1 MLRKLKILYCNI
13 NIVCKN
19 KYIFFTTHNDEFNH
33 YIHSRSFK
41 INPGHRKFGGVRG
54 RFYEAHED
62 SLLLS
67 AYFCK

>member
-1 MLRKLKILYCNI
+1 MYCNI

-62 SLLLS
+62 SL
-67 AYFCK
+67 